1 MQPWVLNS
9 MTMGRDPR
17 YAITQSTLVGPFI
30 NGQPG
35 ASGSGMSD
43 TGRVDITL
51 HIGFRT
57 DAG

>member
-1 MQPWVLNS
+1 